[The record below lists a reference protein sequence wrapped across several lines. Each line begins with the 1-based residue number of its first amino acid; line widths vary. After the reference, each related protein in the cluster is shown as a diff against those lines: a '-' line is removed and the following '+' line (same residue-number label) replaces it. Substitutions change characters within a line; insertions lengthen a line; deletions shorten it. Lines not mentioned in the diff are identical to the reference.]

1 MTAARVHVTERY
13 RAKLLLADLDCRTYN
28 GLRGRGAL
36 YAAGMRGPMP
46 TEIIT
51 ESREKMHTRR
61 QMKTAAKKV
70 LKQHY
75 FLFLLLCLA
84 ASLLAGELVMSGGSG
99 GGLADDMT
107 PQTRVTFTGA
117 IVTSFTEVVVDVA
130 EGKKEDREQR
140 IREREESY
148 AEEAEREGGEIFG
161 RSRGVFA
168 SVVNKLASGAY
179 LMTLLVGLRS
189 LVGTDEVAVVVLLLG
204 ALALLCLFQIF
215 VVGVCRT
222 VVIRMFLEGRCYEKV
237 PGQRIWF
244 LLRVK
249 KWCHVA
255 VANFVTGLF
264 LFLWGLTLIGGVI
277 KAYSYH
283 LVPYLLAENPSMKTL
298 DAITLSRRLMD
309 GHKWEC
315 FVLELSFLGW
325 DLLGILTFGVS
336 NILFATPYKT
346 AVMAEYYARL
356 RRLGIRNRVE
366 GAGLLND
373 RYLFAHADKY
383 TLKTEYAD
391 VDRECGA
398 QSPKLPELKGIS
410 GFLAETFGVAVGQG
424 KEIQAL
430 EEERSRRFLLEYD
443 RKALEGQ
450 IYPTRLHPVPE
461 KRKRKWVV
469 SLNYLRCYSVWSVIL
484 MFFALSFVG
493 WLWEVGLHLIA
504 DGAFVNR
511 GVLHGP
517 WLPIYGTGSVMM
529 LLLLNRF
536 RRKPVLE
543 FLLAIALCGC
553 VEYFTSVYLEYVHDG
568 TRWWDYTGYFL
579 NLHGRICAEG
589 LLVFGIGGMAI
600 VYVLAPF
607 LDGLLRRLPSGV
619 LIWAGIIL
627 LCLFA
632 ADQVYSSAHPNEGKG
647 ITDYQSRIQM
657 QPQIQTQIQ
666 IEIQTREVRTV

>member
-1 MTAARVHVTERY
+1 
-13 RAKLLLADLDCRTYN
+13 
-28 GLRGRGAL
+28 
-36 YAAGMRGPMP
+36 
-46 TEIIT
+46 
-51 ESREKMHTRR
+51 MHTRK
-61 QMKTAAKKV
+61 QMKSDAKRI

-75 FLFLLLCLA
+75 FLFLLLCMV
-84 ASLLAGELVMSGGSG
+84 ASMIGGELVMSGTTRESMVEE
-99 GGLADDMT
+99 MT
-107 PQTRVTFTGA
+107 PQMRVTFTDS
-117 IVTSFTEVVVDVA
+117 IVTSFADVVTDVA
-130 EGKKEDREQR
+130 TGKGEDRQR
-140 IREREESY
+140 QIRETQAQY
-148 AEEAEREGGEIFG
+148 AERPGQNGQEIFG

-168 SVVNKLASGAY
+168 AVVNKLTSGAY
-179 LMTLLVGLRS
+179 LMMLLVGIKS
-189 LVGTDEVAVVVLLLG
+189 LVGTDEVAVALLLLGMLLVLLL
-204 ALALLCLFQIF
+204 LQIF

-222 VVIRMFLEGRCYEKV
+222 VVIRLFLEGRCYEKV

-255 VANFVTGLF
+255 VANFVTGMF
-264 LFLWGLTLIGGVI
+264 LFLWGLTLIGGII
-277 KAYSYH
+277 KSYSYH

-298 DAITLSRRLMD
+298 DAITLSRRLMK

-315 FVLELSFLGW
+315 FVLEMSFLGW
-325 DLLGILTFGVS
+325 DLLGIFTLGAS
-336 NILFATPYKT
+336 DILFGTPYKM
-346 AVMAEYYARL
+346 AVMVEYYAQL
-356 RRLGIRNRVE
+356 RGLGIQGHVE
-366 GAGLLND
+366 GTDLLND
-373 RYLFAHADKY
+373 RYLFEQANKDV
-383 TLKTEYAD
+383 LKNEYAD
-391 VDRECGA
+391 VNREYGVLA
-398 QSPKLPELKGIS
+398 QALPKLKGID
-410 GFLAETFGVAVGQG
+410 GFLARVFGVTLRQK

-430 EEERSRRFLLEYD
+430 EEEQSRRFLLEYD
-443 RKALEGQ
+443 KKALDGR

-469 SLNYLRCYSVWSVIL
+469 SLNYLRCYSLWSVVL
-484 MFFALSFVG
+484 MFFSLSFIG

-504 DGAFVNR
+504 DGEFVNR

-543 FLLAIALCGC
+543 FILAILLCGC

-607 LDGLLRRLPSGV
+607 LDGLFRRISPRLLIAAGV
-619 LIWAGIIL
+619 VL
-627 LCLFA
+627 LTIFT
-632 ADQVYSSAHPNEGKG
+632 ADQLYSSGHPNEGKG
-647 ITDYQSRIQM
+647 ITDYQ
-657 QPQIQTQIQ
+657 
-666 IEIQTREVRTV
+666 TRAKVWEVGKG

>member
-1 MTAARVHVTERY
+1 
-13 RAKLLLADLDCRTYN
+13 
-28 GLRGRGAL
+28 
-36 YAAGMRGPMP
+36 
-46 TEIIT
+46 
-51 ESREKMHTRR
+51 
-61 QMKTAAKKV
+61 MKTDAKKV

-75 FLFLLLCLA
+75 FLFVLLCLA
-84 ASLLAGELVMSGGSG
+84 VSLLCGELVVSGPTETDR
-99 GGLADDMT
+99 AEDMT
-107 PQTRVTFTGA
+107 PQTRVTFTDA
-117 IVTSFTEVVVDVA
+117 IVNSFTDFVIDIA
-130 EGKKEDREQR
+130 QGRKADQEQQ
-140 IREREESY
+140 IREKEERY
-148 AEEAEREGGEIFG
+148 VEEARQEEIFG
-161 RSRGVFA
+161 RSRGILA
-168 SVVNKLASGAY
+168 TVVNKLASGAY
-179 LMTLLVGLRS
+179 LMTLLVGIRS
-189 LVGTDEVAVVVLLLG
+189 LVGTDEVAVVILLLG
-204 ALALLCLFQIF
+204 ALVLPLLFQIF
-215 VVGVCRT
+215 LVGVCRT

-255 VANFVTGLF
+255 VANLVTGIF
-264 LFLWGLTLIGGVI
+264 QFLWSLTLIGGIV
-277 KAYSYH
+277 KSYSYH

-298 DAITLSRRLMD
+298 DAITLSRKLMN

-325 DLLGILTFGVS
+325 DLLGALTLGLS
-336 NILFATPYKT
+336 NILFNTPYKM
-346 AVMAEYYARL
+346 AVLGEYYAHL
-356 RRLGIRNRVE
+356 RHLGIQGNVE
-366 GAGLLND
+366 GTDLLND
-373 RYLFAHADKY
+373 RYLFVHADKY

-391 VDRECGA
+391 VDREYRG
-398 QSPKLPELKGIS
+398 QTPDLPRLKGIHRI
-410 GFLAETFGVAVGQG
+410 LAEGFGITIGQSE
-424 KEIQAL
+424 EIQAL
-430 EEERSRRFLLEYD
+430 EEERSRRFLLDYD
-443 RKALEGQ
+443 KKALDGQ

-553 VEYFTSVYLEYVHDG
+553 VEYFTSVYLEYVHNG

-579 NLHGRICAEG
+579 NLNGRICAEG

-600 VYVLAPF
+600 VYVAAPF
-607 LDGLLRRLPSGV
+607 LDGLFRRVPSRM
-619 LIWAGIIL
+619 LIAIGIIL

-632 ADQVYSSAHPNEGKG
+632 ADQAYSAGHPNEGKG
-647 ITDYQSRIQM
+647 ITDYQSL
-657 QPQIQTQIQ
+657 
-666 IEIQTREVRTV
+666 IEIQPREVMKA

>member
-1 MTAARVHVTERY
+1 M
-13 RAKLLLADLDCRTYN
+13 LP
-28 GLRGRGAL
+28 
-36 YAAGMRGPMP
+36 GMPLETRK
-46 TEIIT
+46 T
-51 ESREKMHTRR
+51 ESRDKMRTRK
-61 QMKTAAKKV
+61 QMKTAAKKN

-75 FLFLLLCLA
+75 FLFVLLCLA
-84 ASLLAGELVMSGGSG
+84 VSLLGGELVMSGTPGEDM
-99 GGLADDMT
+99 AEDMT
-107 PQTRVTFTGA
+107 PQTRVTFTDA
-117 IVTSFTEVVVDVA
+117 IVTSFTEFVVDVA

-140 IREREESY
+140 IREKEERY
-148 AEEAEREGGEIFG
+148 VEEAGRDGQEIFG
-161 RSRGVFA
+161 RSRGVLA

-189 LVGTDEVAVVVLLLG
+189 LVGTDEVAIVLLLLG
-204 ALALLCLFQIF
+204 ALALLCLFQVF

-222 VVIRMFLEGRCYEKV
+222 VAVRMFLEGRCYEKV

-255 VANFVTGLF
+255 VANFVTDLF
-264 LFLWGLTLIGGVI
+264 LFLWGLTVIGGVI
-277 KAYSYH
+277 KSYSYH
-283 LVPYLLAENPSMKTL
+283 LVPYLLAENPAMKTL
-298 DAITLSRRLMD
+298 EAITLSRRLMK

-325 DLLGILTFGVS
+325 DLLGILTLGAA
-336 NILFATPYKT
+336 NILFGAPYKM
-346 AVMAEYYARL
+346 AVMAEYYAGL
-356 RRLGIRNRVE
+356 RRLGIQDRVE
-366 GAGLLND
+366 GAELMDD

-383 TLKTEYAD
+383 TLKNEYAD
-391 VDRECGA
+391 IEREYGA
-398 QSPKLPELKGIS
+398 QTELPRLKGIQ
-410 GFLAETFGVAVGQG
+410 GFLAETFGVTIGQ
-424 KEIQAL
+424 KEETRAL

-443 RKALEGQ
+443 KKALEGK
-450 IYPTRLHPVPE
+450 IYPTRLHPIPE

-469 SLNYLRCYSVWSVIL
+469 SLNYLRCYSVWSVVL

-543 FLLAIALCGC
+543 FVLAIALCGC

-607 LDGLLRRLPSGV
+607 LDGLLRRVPPRM
-619 LIWAGIIL
+619 LIAAGILL

-632 ADQVYSSAHPNEGKG
+632 ADQVYSSGHPNEGKG
-647 ITDYQSRIQM
+647 ITDYQSQIQMRPQIRM
-657 QPQIQTQIQ
+657 QPQIQA
-666 IEIQTREVRTV
+666 REVRMV

>member
-1 MTAARVHVTERY
+1 MCPRTHFYTILRSPFTHPTAEAENDPKFNLNGKTAY
-13 RAKLLLADLDCRTYN
+13 RAKLLLVNGPAGTYN
-28 GLRGRGAL
+28 SF
-36 YAAGMRGPMP
+36 
-46 TEIIT
+46 ISIT
-51 ESREKMHTRR
+51 EHRKREEEKMHMRK
-61 QMKTAAKKV
+61 QMKADAKKV
-70 LKQHY
+70 LKRHY
-75 FLFLLLCLA
+75 FLFLLLCLT
-84 ASLLAGELVMSGGSG
+84 ASLLGGELVMSRTAGQNITE
-99 GGLADDMT
+99 DMT
-107 PQTRVTFTGA
+107 PQTRVTFTDA
-117 IVTSFTEVVVDVA
+117 IVTSFFDIVMDVA
-130 EGKKEDREQR
+130 SGKEE
-140 IREREESY
+140 ERKQQIQE
-148 AEEAEREGGEIFG
+148 AEERYAAESPESGTEIFG
-161 RSRGVFA
+161 RSRGVLA
-168 SVVNKLASGAY
+168 SAVNKLLSGAY

-189 LVGTDEVAVVVLLLG
+189 LVGTDEAAVVVLLLG

-298 DAITLSRRLMD
+298 DAISLSRRLMD

-356 RRLGIRNRVE
+356 RSLGIRNRVE

-461 KRKRKWVV
+461 
-469 SLNYLRCYSVWSVIL
+469 
-484 MFFALSFVG
+484 
-493 WLWEVGLHLIA
+493 
-504 DGAFVNR
+504 
-511 GVLHGP
+511 
-517 WLPIYGTGSVMM
+517 
-529 LLLLNRF
+529 
-536 RRKPVLE
+536 
-543 FLLAIALCGC
+543 
-553 VEYFTSVYLEYVHDG
+553 
-568 TRWWDYTGYFL
+568 
-579 NLHGRICAEG
+579 
-589 LLVFGIGGMAI
+589 
-600 VYVLAPF
+600 
-607 LDGLLRRLPSGV
+607 
-619 LIWAGIIL
+619 
-627 LCLFA
+627 
-632 ADQVYSSAHPNEGKG
+632 
-647 ITDYQSRIQM
+647 
-657 QPQIQTQIQ
+657 
-666 IEIQTREVRTV
+666 